1 MSRNGVFGMMVGTVC
16 NEWTGNNVMKYPVLC
31 ALMVLALPGAA
42 QAGANYVRNDQGSFA
57 IDPQKANE
65 FLHHAYSDKRVAD
78 NAYDVLINKRRGNCY
93 DAVVHLFRY
102 YDDGAGNVEKYCY
115 KPDLDSDNAV
125 APPPAVNHP

>member
-1 MSRNGVFGMMVGTVC
+1 
-16 NEWTGNNVMKYPVLC
+16 MKYLMLC
-31 ALMVLALPGAA
+31 AAMVLALPEVAH
-42 QAGANYVRNDQGSFA
+42 AGANYVRNEKGSFA

-93 DAVVHLFRY
+93 DAVVHVFRY
-102 YDDGAGNVEKYCY
+102 YDDGNGNVEKYCY

-125 APPPAVNHP
+125 ASPPQGLSRP